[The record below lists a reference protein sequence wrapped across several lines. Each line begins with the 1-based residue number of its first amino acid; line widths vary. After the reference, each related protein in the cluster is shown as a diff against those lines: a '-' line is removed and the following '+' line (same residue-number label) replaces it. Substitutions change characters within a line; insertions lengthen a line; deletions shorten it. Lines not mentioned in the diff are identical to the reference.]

1 MKSCQEQPETCAV
14 VWNNEEK
21 LPFSH
26 SDVNQ
31 PETLGAGALVQH
43 LVLHSCPRKG
53 LEGGEQVCGRKERRG
68 AGSPMV
74 RFGSGEEEENGE
86 GRQKDSEMGRS
97 HLDSDLLVPSLLHEA
112 ESRHRID

>member
-1 MKSCQEQPETCAV
+1 
-14 VWNNEEK
+14 
-21 LPFSH
+21 
-26 SDVNQ
+26 
-31 PETLGAGALVQH
+31 
-43 LVLHSCPRKG
+43 
-53 LEGGEQVCGRKERRG
+53 
-68 AGSPMV
+68 MV

>member
-21 LPFSH
+21 LPFFH

-31 PETLGAGALVQH
+31 PATLGAGALVQH

-53 LEGGEQVCGRKERRG
+53 LEGGANKCVVGRKEGVLR
-68 AGSPMV
+68 APW
-74 RFGSGEEEENGE
+74 
-86 GRQKDSEMGRS
+86 KDSAVGRRKRMEKGDRRTQRWGGAILILIS
-97 HLDSDLLVPSLLHEA
+97 WSPVCSMKQRA
-112 ESRHRID
+112 GIG

>member
-31 PETLGAGALVQH
+31 PATLGAGALVQH

-53 LEGGEQVCGRKERRG
+53 LEGGRTSVW
-68 AGSPMV
+68 S
-74 RFGSGEEEENGE
+74 E
-86 GRQKDSEMGRS
+86 GKKGC
-97 HLDSDLLVPSLLHEA
+97 
-112 ESRHRID
+112 